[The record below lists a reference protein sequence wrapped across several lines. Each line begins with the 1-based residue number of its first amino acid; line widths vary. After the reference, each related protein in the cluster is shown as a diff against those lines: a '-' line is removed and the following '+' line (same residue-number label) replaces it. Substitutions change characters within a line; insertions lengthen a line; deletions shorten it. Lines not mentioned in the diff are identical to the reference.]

1 MCIIVHDNCQTVQT
15 ETIRFRHHPFTE
27 AISDVIGAHQRS
39 HHDENVKGDDNEC
52 DGIPAREHKLL
63 KLEIMLLASGQD
75 TARITRLT
83 NGSLYEW
90 TEITTAVE
98 LVLDPQSPRSR
109 DHSALI
115 LPSRLNVLRL

>member
-1 MCIIVHDNCQTVQT
+1 
-15 ETIRFRHHPFTE
+15 
-27 AISDVIGAHQRS
+27 VIGAHQRG